1 MKVNIKDRVMKCYM
15 CAKWTRLDDSGLC
28 PDCKVQ
34 KEIKISSNLPR
45 THLDI
50 ENSLKNKP
58 E

>member
-15 CAKWTRLDDSGLC
+15 CGKWTRLDVSGLC
-28 PDCKVQ
+28 SACKAQ
-34 KEIKISSNLPR
+34 EEIKISSNLQQ